1 MLPEYSTPFLSG
13 EKFTVTYQ
21 VTGDEKEAHTRAL
34 EICYEQTVE
43 FPADLTPKSI
53 NDAIVGQ
60 IVEFRPLTAFSHS
73 VTISYPRE
81 CAGEELVQLLNIIF
95 GNTSIKPGVR
105 VERIDLPPK
114 MLANYRGPRFGRQG
128 LRNLLQVT
136 ERPLLCTALKPMGYP
151 TEALAALAY
160 QFALGGIDIIKDDH
174 GLANQSFAPFKERVE
189 ACAEAVRSANEK
201 TGYHS
206 IYMPNISA
214 PYDQLLEHA
223 FTAKKLGAG
232 GLMVAPGLIGFDAMR
247 SLADNDDLALP
258 AMSHPA
264 LLGSFTASPQN
275 GISHFALYGQINRLA
290 GADITVFPSWGGR
303 FSFSREECSAIVHG
317 SNESMGKIAS
327 IFPAPGGGMTM
338 ERIPE
343 MLEVYGREV
352 IFLIGGGLHR
362 HSNDTAENS
371 RYFRNLVE
379 KM

>member
-1 MLPEYSTPFLSG
+1 MLPEYASPSLSG

-21 VTGDEKEAHTRAL
+21 VAGDEKEARARAL

-43 FPADLTPKSI
+43 FPADLTPKNI
-53 NDAIVGQ
+53 NDSNVGQ
-60 IVEFRPLTAFSHS
+60 IVDFRPLTSSAYLA
-73 VTISYPRE
+73 TISYPRE
-81 CAGEELVQLLNIIF
+81 CAGEELVQLLNVIF

-105 VERIDLPPK
+105 VERIDLHPQ
-114 MLANYRGPRFGRQG
+114 MLAGYRGPRFGRQG
-128 LRNLLQVT
+128 LRDLLHV
-136 ERPLLCTALKPMGYP
+136 EKRPLLCTALKPMGYP

-174 GLANQSFAPFKERVE
+174 GLANQSFSPFKERVQ
-189 ACAEAVRSANEK
+189 ACAEAVRAANEK

-214 PYDQLLEHA
+214 PHDQLLEHA
-223 FTAKKLGAG
+223 LTAKKLGAG
-232 GLMVAPGLIGFDAMR
+232 GLMVAPGLIGFDSMR
-247 SLADNDDLALP
+247 SLADNDELALP
-258 AMSHPA
+258 VMSHPA
-264 LLGSFTASPQN
+264 LMGSFTVSPQN
-275 GISHFALYGQINRLA
+275 GMSHFALYGQINRLA

-303 FSFSREECSAIVHG
+303 FSFSREECSAIVDG
-317 SNESMGKIAS
+317 SKEAMGEIAS
-327 IFPAPGGGMTM
+327 IFPAPGGGMTL

-343 MLEVYGREV
+343 MLEVYGREL

-362 HSNDTAENS
+362 HSSDTAENS